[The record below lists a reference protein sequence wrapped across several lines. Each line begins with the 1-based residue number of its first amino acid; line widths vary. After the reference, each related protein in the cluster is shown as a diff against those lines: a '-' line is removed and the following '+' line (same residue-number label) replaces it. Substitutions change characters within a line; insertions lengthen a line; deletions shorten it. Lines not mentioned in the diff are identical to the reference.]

1 MARDYK
7 NTRRK
12 PTKKPV
18 PGWVWLLT
26 GLLIGLMV
34 ALLVY
39 LAQQPGI
46 SGSQKEVQK
55 TQKNK
60 PVIKKKVKQVNK
72 QASKKGLHY
81 EFYTVLPKSEIVIS
95 DEEIKQRE
103 KAGRPKYRYLLQA
116 GSFRRQQDAES
127 LKARLAFL
135 SIESS
140 IENVTVNG
148 DSWHRIRIGP
158 FKSFRE
164 INGTRNR
171 LLKNNINAI
180 LIRIK

>member
-12 PTKKPV
+12 PAKKPV

-39 LAQQPGI
+39 LAQQPGTA
-46 SGSQKEVQK
+46 GAQKEGQSKSTKK
-55 TQKNK
+55 TARKTVK
-60 PVIKKKVKQVNK
+60 VVKKKVT
-72 QASKKGLHY
+72 KKGLHY

-95 DEEIKQRE
+95 DDEIRQRE
-103 KAGRPKYRYLLQA
+103 KTGKPEYHYLLQA

-140 IENVTVNG
+140 IEKVIVNG
-148 DSWHRIRIGP
+148 DNWHRIRIGP
-158 FKSFRE
+158 FSSFRD
-164 INGTRNR
+164 INSTRNR
-171 LLKNNINAI
+171 LLKNDINAI
-180 LIRIK
+180 LIRIKK

>member
-7 NTRRK
+7 NARRK
-12 PTKKPV
+12 PAKKPV

-39 LAQQPGI
+39 LAGKPGA
-46 SGSQKEVQK
+46 SDTPGSAQKQK
-55 TQKNK
+55 AKA
-60 PVIKKKVKQVNK
+60 VAKKKVKKVKRQVTKN
-72 QASKKGLHY
+72 GLRY

-95 DEEIKQRE
+95 DEEIRQRE
-103 KAGRPKYRYLLQA
+103 KTGRPKYRYLLQA
-116 GSFRRQQDAES
+116 GSFRKQQDAEA

-140 IENVTVNG
+140 VEKVTVHG
-148 DSWHRIRIGP
+148 DNWHRIRIGP
-158 FKSFRE
+158 FSSFRE
-164 INGTRNR
+164 INSTRNR

-180 LIRIK
+180 LIRIKK